1 MWLQQSQQTLTLVQ
15 KKKSRNKQIVS
26 NVSVTVEV
34 NCKNEVTNQEKGK
47 LVRMDG
53 FSIQQQWVFFS
64 CLSSATTQKPW
75 IFPPPLSSQDNS
87 AFEEG
92 CNSSP
97 TGLKT
102 PLSSGLL
109 LLLRTNHIPW
119 PTIPGWG
126 GGTLDPMSGCTAP
139 VNSLQVGLVSLE
151 TLNCQLLIHP
161 HCNYISHFVLIN
173 HNSACFVL
181 LVRP

>member
-1 MWLQQSQQTLTLVQ
+1 
-15 KKKSRNKQIVS
+15 
-26 NVSVTVEV
+26 
-34 NCKNEVTNQEKGK
+34 
-47 LVRMDG
+47 MDG

-64 CLSSATTQKPW
+64 CSSSSTTQKPL
-75 IFPPPLSSQDNS
+75 IFPPPLSSQDNC

-97 TGLKT
+97 TGIKT

-109 LLLRTNHIPW
+109 LLLRTNHIPG
-119 PTIPGWG
+119 PTIPGG
-126 GGTLDPMSGCTAP
+126 GGTLDPVSGCTAP

-173 HNSACFVL
+173 HNSARFVL